1 MQRHWMH
8 RCGLLLPFSGGILR
22 AETVVLCAGGYLFL
36 RPSPLDRIS
45 AKDLLLTS
53 QTTNKQPPVPL
64 PSLFGA
70 SRPSILRNWTPT
82 GPTLGGNGRPSQWPK
97 KKCNARIRGR
107 RVGSDPELNRAEV
120 QFRTPHLNNSTLERL
135 TKTRKR
141 AVPPVYEEHLRCIN
155 LLLLPKWFRSFF
167 ACLLFRGRQK
177 CDRKSY
183 TSRNSFSIV
192 SFFRARPPAAR

>member
-1 MQRHWMH
+1 MR
-8 RCGLLLPFSGGILR
+8 RGLFVSPPFAARPYLR
-22 AETVVLCAGGYLFL
+22 T
-36 RPSPLDRIS
+36 
-45 AKDLLLTS
+45 KDLLLTS

-135 TKTRKR
+135 TKTRER
-141 AVPPVYEEHLRCIN
+141 AVPPVYEEHLRCIII
-155 LLLLPKWFRSFF
+155 LLLPTMGFVRFL
-167 ACLLFRGRQK
+167 LLFRGRQK
-177 CDRKSY
+177 CKWKSY

-192 SFFRARPPAAR
+192 SFASHSGKASSNNLLPVPVDLDTLVYISSKVLS